1 MKLYYTP
8 GASSLPV
15 HIALREAGLAFEAET
30 VDLGSKKTASGADFL
45 AINPKG
51 YVPAL
56 VLDDGQ
62 VLTEGAVLLQYV
74 ADRNPGA
81 GLAPAAGTTAR
92 YRLME
97 WLHFLATEVH
107 KNYSPLFNPKATEDW
122 KTFAR
127 AAIDRRLGL
136 VAKALEHSPYLLG
149 EHYGVADCYLFT
161 ILGWSKWVNVD
172 LAKWPVFEAYSARI
186 AARPAVVATL
196 AAEKAAREQAKKA

>member
-1 MKLYYTP
+1 MKLYYSP

-30 VDLGSKKTASGADFL
+30 VDLASKKTASGADFL

-56 VLDDGQ
+56 VLDDGA
-62 VLTEGAVLLQYV
+62 VLTEGAALLQYV
-74 ADRNPGA
+74 ADRNPAA
-81 GLAPAAGTTAR
+81 GLAPAAASMAR

-107 KNYSPLFNPKATEDW
+107 KNYSPMFNPKASEDW
-122 KTFAR
+122 KAFAR
-127 AAIDRRLGL
+127 GLIDRRLSL
-136 VAKALEHSPYLLG
+136 VAKTLEHSPYLLG
-149 EHYGVADCYLFT
+149 ESYSVADSYLFT

-186 AARPAVVATL
+186 ASRPAVIATL
-196 AAEKAAREQAKKA
+196 AAEKAAREQAKKS